1 MPVDPQSRRNV
12 ACSGR
17 FPGHIWQ
24 IRWPGRSSPGWKVDS
39 ADMSSLRPQMTSQ
52 DPQSPPAQPEHH
64 GYPDFLLEGTFILHM
79 AAITIKF

>member
-1 MPVDPQSRRNV
+1 
-12 ACSGR
+12 
-17 FPGHIWQ
+17 
-24 IRWPGRSSPGWKVDS
+24 
-39 ADMSSLRPQMTSQ
+39 MTSQ